1 MRASRMEGS
10 RGLAGPHGGC
20 VYSTPDSCLLDL
32 ADGMLS
38 VPRAL
43 PAVDGG

>member
-10 RGLAGPHGGC
+10 RGLAGPHGGR
-20 VYSTPDSCLLDL
+20 VYSSPHSCLLEL
-32 ADGMLS
+32 VAGMLS

-43 PAVDGG
+43 PEVDGG